1 MIYFTNFVNSKSTK
15 IHYNKLM
22 GKIEEHERKKQQ
34 LRIICQIK
42 YKTRI
47 KMIIEIVKFG
57 DTKILIKLP
66 DKLPDDI
73 TLKKF
78 LH

>member
-1 MIYFTNFVNSKSTK
+1 
-15 IHYNKLM
+15 
-22 GKIEEHERKKQQ
+22 
-34 LRIICQIK
+34 
-42 YKTRI
+42 
-47 KMIIEIVKFG
+47 MIIGIGKFG